1 MTVSKPYLGQTSS
14 DQDTKIVGRSTKDVR
29 EEKSA
34 SWHDLF
40 LIDLQRFLKESVD
53 SS

>member
-1 MTVSKPYLGQTSS
+1 MTVFKPYFGQTSS
-14 DQDTKIVGRSTKDVR
+14 DQNTKIVGRSTKDVR

-40 LIDLQRFLKESVD
+40 LIDSQKFCKRVRR
-53 SS
+53 